1 MNNIFFFILYAYI
14 FGTYIFKLYFFDFR
28 DHIPE
33 HSAVFIPLPSN
44 RPDDPGGTEI
54 SVKRSMTVEQPIPVP
69 SDVGEQKNIERAMTV
84 AEYCV

>member
-1 MNNIFFFILYAYI
+1 MPSRSMNNIFFFILYAYI

-33 HSAVFIPLPSN
+33 HSAAFIPLPSN

-54 SVKRSMTVEQPIPVP
+54 NVEQAMPAGLVLPAEQKRPIEQAMPVP
-69 SDVGEQKNIERAMTV
+69 
-84 AEYCV
+84 